1 MGLMFLLRIPVPVVD
16 GATALQ
22 IRLTLEAWLKRATDA
37 EILTGVFDVPD
48 EIVGINPREIRLETI
63 FRPSKR

>member
-37 EILTGVFDVPD
+37 EIL
-48 EIVGINPREIRLETI
+48 EGIAYVSDPKELPLEPI
-63 FRPSKR
+63 F

>member
-1 MGLMFLLRIPVPVVD
+1 MLMFLLRIPVPVVD

-37 EILTGVFDVPD
+37 EIL
-48 EIVGINPREIRLETI
+48 EGIAYVSDPKELPLEPI
-63 FRPSKR
+63 F